1 MSRRG
6 KTVDNIIPET
16 YFSRMKREMW
26 HGMRNK
32 YESVDAV
39 YNAFEDYRE
48 YFTFKRIMLSL
59 GGTTPHRYKNDYFCK
74 KAML

>member
-1 MSRRG
+1 
-6 KTVDNIIPET
+6 
-16 YFSRMKREMW
+16 
-26 HGMRNK
+26 MRNK

-59 GGTTPHRYKNDYFCK
+59 GGRTPHRYKNDYFCK